1 MEGYLEDFGIDLQ
14 EPSQITGPC
23 GRCLSTGQHAV
34 CNDTRRDPLYAP
46 WREEARQR
54 GYQSSACFPLKVDGQ
69 IAGVINLYASEADF
83 FDSRELSLLDELATD
98 ISFALEVH
106 RRESDRQRAEQ
117 ALRSSERRAS
127 ARSNTRRSASPSWG
141 WTAAG

>member
-1 MEGYLEDFGIDLQ
+1 VRRRGGDGPVSHGLDRHARRHGPVPDPVAAAGAVEGYLEDFEIDLQ

-54 GYQSSACFPLKVDGQ
+54 GYESSACFPLKVDGQ
-69 IAGVINLYASEADF
+69 IAGVLQSG
-83 FDSRELSLLDELATD
+83 DSAPAPR
-98 ISFALEVH
+98 H
-106 RRESDRQRAEQ
+106 R
-117 ALRSSERRAS
+117 
-127 ARSNTRRSASPSWG
+127 AR
-141 WTAAG
+141 